1 MSAAL
6 GQDLGKVLVTGAT
19 GQVGR
24 RLVATLIQ
32 QGHAVSVLTR
42 SRDAAADL
50 WPAGR
55 VAALQADLTKPDT
68 LAALDL
74 DQIDTLFHLASYAP
88 SPEEPDLYNAP
99 GHWEVT
105 AQGTRNLVARLA
117 GARLRQ
123 LVYVSSIK
131 AMGDGAVNLGRPA
144 DESTEPRPD
153 SLYGRAKLAAEQAVL
168 ELGRD
173 KGIKASVMRLPM
185 VYGIGEAGNIP
196 RMIEAIAARRF
207 PPWPRIENHRSA
219 IHVDDAIAAALL
231 IARSPKSDGQVYCVT
246 DGRGYS
252 TRWIYERVQDALGRK
267 TPDWTLPLS
276 LLQLAAGIGSLAERL
291 LGRRMPLT
299 LEGLGKLTGDAWLS
313 SDKLRRELGFIPR
326 HSLEDE
332 IPRLTLALQ
341 ATPSPRPERPPGP

>member
-1 MSAAL
+1 MKAPTR
-6 GQDLGKVLVTGAT
+6 QDLGKVLVSGAT

-24 RLVATLIQ
+24 RLVATLIG

-42 SRDAAADL
+42 SPNAAANL
-50 WPAGR
+50 WPEGR
-55 VAALQADLTKPDT
+55 VETIRADLTKSDT
-68 LAALDL
+68 LATLDL
-74 DQIDTLFHLASYAP
+74 DRIDTLFHLASYAP
-88 SPEEPDLYNAP
+88 APEEPDLYNAP
-99 GHWEVT
+99 SHWEVT

-117 GARLRQ
+117 RSRLRR

-131 AMGDGAVNLGRPA
+131 AMGDGAVSLGRPA
-144 DESTEPRPD
+144 DESTDPRPD

-168 ELGRD
+168 ELGQTTD
-173 KGIKASVMRLPM
+173 IKSSVMRLPM

-196 RMIEAIAARRF
+196 RMIKAIAAGRF

-219 IHVDDAIAAALL
+219 IHVDDAIAAAIL
-231 IARSPKSDGQVYCVT
+231 IARSADSDGQVYCVT

-252 TRWIYERVQDALGRK
+252 TRWIYEQIQAALGREI
-267 TPDWTLPLS
+267 PAWTVPLS
-276 LLQLAAGIGSLAERL
+276 LLRLAAGVGSLAEHL

-313 SDKLRRELGFIPR
+313 SDKLGRELGFTPR

-332 IPRLTLALQ
+332 IPRLTQALV
-341 ATPSPRPERPPGP
+341 ARPSPRPERPPGP